1 VGGLPHL
8 RLYRQATVAALVL
21 APALLLIDNLLHPE
35 EFQRDNEAEQLAEAA
50 AHATRWQ
57 VAHLFGFA
65 AILVFVAAV
74 LGLAFM
80 VRRRRPLGGLLAGGA
95 ALLGLM
101 GFAGAVV
108 LDGFT
113 WGILGELSG
122 RAGTDQAT
130 LETTL
135 HEVQQ
140 SGWALPFYMTG
151 IGFLVGLPVLAILAV
166 RIGAVP
172 GWAGALLAVGALMV
186 GTETMITSN
195 AYFIAGAA
203 VMLAGGIAV
212 AAPLARMSDADFAGG
227 GPA

>member
-1 VGGLPHL
+1 MGGLPHL